1 MIALGPTT
9 QVSLIK
15 HEATIIVNLNIGK
28 TKYSQN
34 TRRGEGSYAYTS
46 RMGRTLCTIP
56 PLLFSKKVFSEY
68 VTTFLHVWKRSNNSR
83 GSLCI

>member
-15 HEATIIVNLNIGK
+15 HEATSIMNLNIGK
-28 TKYSQN
+28 IKYSQN

-46 RMGRTLCTIP
+46 RMGRTFCTIP
-56 PLLFSKKVFSEY
+56 PLLFSRK
-68 VTTFLHVWKRSNNSR
+68 
-83 GSLCI
+83 GI